1 MNYGIRWR
9 LLSIMLSLIIAVLF
23 TLTYVQIWSKQ
34 HILEK
39 ELTNREL
46 LLRENNLQREQ
57 TLSNNIANQVEIE
70 IAAFNFSTISD
81 LIHNA
86 VRNNEDLIYGMLMS
100 MEQEVY
106 IHTLKP
112 ELELEFLTD
121 KEDRF
126 AVEQKHAAQQ
136 KLIFDGMKITEFI
149 RPVQISTRPWGVL
162 RLGFSMAKVVEE
174 IEKSKRELNEQLR
187 WMITQSVIMAIIFLI
202 IAFIAVFMIS
212 ARISKPL
219 IELTASARK
228 LATGDFSAT
237 INNIECDDEI
247 GVLATAFADM
257 AKNLE
262 QSYAQL
268 EKYNLSLEQLVEERT
283 AELQRKNELIRQ
295 IFGRYI
301 TDEIVDTLLE
311 TESGLALGGDRRE
324 ITILTSDLR
333 GFTAQANV
341 LPSEQVIRILNLY
354 LGAMADVITEYH
366 GTINQFLGDG
376 ILVFFGA
383 PIHRDNDPER
393 AVACAIAMQQAM
405 KAINDELKIWKVTA
419 LEMGIGINTGEVI
432 VGNVGSE
439 KRTHYSAIG
448 NNVNLTYRIESYTI
462 GGQIFISETTLNQV
476 NNIVKIWSKKMV
488 RPKGIKQE
496 TAIYE
501 IGGITG
507 KYNLSLNKEQEIFK
521 QLKHEITLKYAVIE
535 EKHVGT
541 QEIAGKI
548 IKLSANGA
556 VVHCKISGDFLP
568 KSLSNLKLNINI
580 ANLSNEDIYAK
591 VLNQYPNNN
600 SIYIYFTSIPQN
612 IKTEL
617 LTVYHNL

>member
-9 LLSIMLSLIIAVLF
+9 LLSIMLSLIMAVLF
-23 TLTYVQIWSKQ
+23 TLTYIQIWSKQ

-70 IAAFNFSTISD
+70 IAAFNFSIISE
-81 LIHNA
+81 LLSRA
-86 VRNNEDLIYGMLMS
+86 TRNNEDLIYGMLMS
-100 MEQEVY
+100 IEQEVY
-106 IHTLKP
+106 IHTLKQ

-121 KEDRF
+121 KEDIF
-126 AVEQKHAAQQ
+126 AVKQKHSVQQ
-136 KLIFDGMKITEFI
+136 KLKLDGLEITEFI
-149 RPVQISTRPWGVL
+149 RPIQISTQPWGVL

-174 IEKSKRELNEQLR
+174 IEKSKQELNEQLR
-187 WMITQSVIMAIIFLI
+187 WMIIQSVIMAIIFLI

-247 GVLATAFADM
+247 SVLATAFADM

-341 LPSEQVIRILNLY
+341 LSSEQVIKILNLY

-383 PIHRDNDPER
+383 PVHRDNDPER

-405 KAINDELKIWKVTA
+405 KAINEELTEWGVA
-419 LEMGIGINTGEVI
+419 SLEMGIGINTGEVI

-448 NNVNLTYRIESYTI
+448 NNVNLAYRIESYTI

-476 NNIVKIWSKKMV
+476 KNIVKIWSKKLV

-496 TAIYE
+496 TAVYE
-501 IGGITG
+501 IEGITG
-507 KYNLSLNKEQEIFK
+507 KYNLSLDKKPEIFK
-521 QLKHEITLKYAVIE
+521 QLKQEIALKYAVIE
-535 EKHVGT
+535 EKHVST
-541 QEIAGKI
+541 QEIDGKI

-556 VVHCKISGDFLP
+556 VIHCKASKYFLP
-568 KSLSNLKLNINI
+568 KPLTNLKLNII
-580 ANLSNEDIYAK
+580 MANLSDEDIYAK
-591 VLNQYPNNN
+591 VLNQYPNSN
-600 SIYIYFTSIPQN
+600 SVYIYFTSIPQN

-617 LTVYHNL
+617 LTIYHNL

>member
-9 LLSIMLSLIIAVLF
+9 LLSIMLSLIVAVLF
-23 TLTYVQIWSKQ
+23 TLTYVQIWSQQ

-39 ELTNREL
+39 ELANREL

-57 TLSNNIANQVEIE
+57 TLSNNLANQVEIE
-70 IAAFNFSTISD
+70 IAAFNFSSINE
-81 LIHNA
+81 LIRIA
-86 VRNNEDLIYGMLMS
+86 TRNNEDLIYGILMS

-106 IHTLKP
+106 IHTLNP

-121 KEDRF
+121 KKDVF
-126 AVEQKHAAQQ
+126 AVKQQHATQQ
-136 KLIFDGMKITEFI
+136 ELELNGAKITEFI
-149 RPVQISTRPWGVL
+149 RPIQISTQPWGVL
-162 RLGFSMAKVVEE
+162 RLGFSLAKVVEE
-174 IEKSKRELNEQLR
+174 IEQDKQELNEQIR
-187 WMITQSVIMAIIFLI
+187 WMIIKSVIMAIGFLM

-228 LATGDFSAT
+228 LSTGDFSAT
-237 INNIECDDEI
+237 INNIEYDDEI

-268 EKYNLSLEQLVEERT
+268 EKYNLSLEHLVEERT

-341 LPSEQVIRILNLY
+341 LPSEQVIKILNLY
-354 LGAMADVITEYH
+354 LGIMADVIAEYH

-383 PIHRDNDPER
+383 PVHRDDDPER

-405 KAINDELKIWKVTA
+405 KAINDELLSWEVA
-419 LEMGIGINTGEVI
+419 PLEMGIGINTGEVI

-439 KRTHYSAIG
+439 KRSHYSAIG
-448 NNVNLTYRIESYTI
+448 NNVNLAYRIESYTI

-476 NNIVKIWSKKMV
+476 KNIVKIWSKKMV
-488 RPKGIKQE
+488 KPKGIKQE

-501 IGGITG
+501 IEGITG
-507 KYNLSLNKEQEIFK
+507 KYNLSLDKKQEIFK
-521 QLKHEITLKYAVIE
+521 QLNQEIALKYSIIE
-535 EKHVGT
+535 EKHVDK
-541 QEIAGKI
+541 QEIDGKI

-556 VVHCKISGDFLP
+556 IIHCKANRAFLP
-568 KSLSNLKLNINI
+568 KPLINLKLNII
-580 ANLSNEDIYAK
+580 MANLSDEDIYAK

-600 SIYIYFTSIPQN
+600 SIYIHFTSIPQN

-617 LTVYHNL
+617 LTIYNNI

>member
-9 LLSIMLSLIIAVLF
+9 LLGIMLSLIIAVLF
-23 TLTYVQIWSKQ
+23 TLTYIQIWSKQ

-39 ELTNREL
+39 ELTNRKIL
-46 LLRENNLQREQ
+46 LLENNLKREQ
-57 TLSNNIANQVEIE
+57 TLSDNIANQVEIE
-70 IAAFNFSTISD
+70 IAAFNFSAISD
-81 LIHNA
+81 LINNA
-86 VRNNEDLIYGMLMS
+86 VKNNEDLIYGILIN

-112 ELELEFLTD
+112 ELELEFLTN
-121 KEDRF
+121 KEDIF
-126 AVEQKHAAQQ
+126 AVEQKRATQQ
-136 KLIFDGMKITEFI
+136 KLKLDGIKITEFI
-149 RPVQISTRPWGVL
+149 RPIQISTQPWGVL
-162 RLGFSMAKVVEE
+162 RLGFSMAKIVEK
-174 IEKSKRELNEQLR
+174 IEKSKQELNKQIR
-187 WMITQSVIMAIIFLI
+187 WMIIQSVIMAIIFLI

-228 LATGDFSAT
+228 LATGDFSAV
-237 INNIECDDEI
+237 INTQYDDEI

-257 AKNLE
+257 AKNLK
-262 QSYAQL
+262 QSYVQL

-333 GFTAQANV
+333 GFTAQANI
-341 LPSEQVIRILNLY
+341 LPSEQVIKILNLY
-354 LGAMADVITEYH
+354 LGVMADVITKYN

-383 PIHRDNDPER
+383 PVHRDDDPER

-405 KAINDELKIWKVTA
+405 KVINEELKTWEVA
-419 LEMGIGINTGEVI
+419 PLEMGIGINTGEVI

-476 NNIVKIWSKKMV
+476 KNIVKVWSKKMV

-501 IGGITG
+501 IGGIVG
-507 KYNLSLNKEQEIFK
+507 KYNLSLTKEQEIFK

-541 QEIAGKI
+541 QEIVGKI

-556 VVHCKISGDFLP
+556 VIHCKTSGDILP
-568 KSLSNLKLNINI
+568 KPLSDLKLNIEI

-591 VLNQYPNNN
+591 VLKQYPDN
-600 SIYIYFTSIPQN
+600 SIYIYFTSISQN
-612 IKTEL
+612 IKAKL
-617 LTVYHNL
+617 LTVYYSL